1 MTGTIEKY
9 MIPCVNKQ
17 LFGIECLG
25 CGAQRATA
33 LFFSGEFA
41 GAFYMYPAIYTIIL
55 LVAVVIVSMFY
66 KFRFSRQIK
75 MGLIIL
81 NAVIIVISYF
91 IKMKNFIYIQ

>member
-33 LFFSGEFA
+33 LFFSGDFK
-41 GAFYMYPAIYTIIL
+41 GAFFMYPAFYTMLLLL
-55 LVAVVIVSMFY
+55 LVVLFSMFY
-66 KFRFSRQIK
+66 KFRYSRQIK
-75 MGLIIL
+75 IGLIFL
-81 NAVIIVISYF
+81 NVIIIVISYF
-91 IKMKNFIYIQ
+91 IKMKNFI